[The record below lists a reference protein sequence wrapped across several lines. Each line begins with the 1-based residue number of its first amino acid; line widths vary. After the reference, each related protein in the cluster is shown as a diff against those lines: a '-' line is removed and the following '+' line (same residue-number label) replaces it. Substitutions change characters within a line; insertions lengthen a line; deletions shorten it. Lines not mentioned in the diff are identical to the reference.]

1 MMLSYFFWRENGDV
15 IFVDE
20 PGFFFNHFGR
30 VVLFEILTGEPKEDV
45 LLTVFALKEL
55 TEDGPTHGASHQTV
69 ERVAPAP
76 DLLYARP
83 TFFFYYQKCSDDKWA
98 SPFII
103 ALGNTYVTSGSLL
116 HESLLVKSLD
126 LLCSS
131 SWFLEDILRFKKKYK
146 FRGTIYF
153 L

>member
-76 DLLYARP
+76 DLFYARP
-83 TFFFYYQKCSDDKWA
+83 AYFFIFLLSKV
-98 SPFII
+98 
-103 ALGNTYVTSGSLL
+103 LG
-116 HESLLVKSLD
+116 
-126 LLCSS
+126 
-131 SWFLEDILRFKKKYK
+131 
-146 FRGTIYF
+146 
-153 L
+153 

>member
-1 MMLSYFFWRENGDV
+1 MTAPLRLRQLENKTPKTAHAIKSSLISEWLPFMSPLSMPLKSAALIISLNDAYFFWRENGDV

-20 PGFFFNHFGR
+20 PGFFFHHFGR

-83 TFFFYYQKCSDDKWA
+83 A
-98 SPFII
+98 FII
-103 ALGNTYVTSGSLL
+103 FFIIKSARMINGHLHSL
-116 HESLLVKSLD
+116 
-126 LLCSS
+126 
-131 SWFLEDILRFKKKYK
+131 
-146 FRGTIYF
+146 
-153 L
+153 